1 MANQQKKSTFYEA
14 AALLAVTTIIVKVIG
29 FIYKYPLMAILPDR
43 AYADYNQAYTI
54 YTLFLT
60 FSTAGL
66 PVALSKTV
74 SECKTLGR
82 ENQKDRVFRVAF
94 CTFLV
99 MGIVSFLCL
108 SVFGQFV
115 AANLLHNEKAVFA
128 VVALSPSVL
137 CACCC
142 SAFRGYAQGHMNMVP
157 TGVSQVIEALSK
169 MVLGLI
175 LATVIHY
182 SAIEP
187 PELRERL
194 TAAGAL
200 VGVSIGSVLSVV
212 YLIWNHIRT
221 RQRRKVRP
229 TDRPSS
235 NGEIFAHLM
244 KLAIPIT
251 LSSCT
256 LAIVNTIDAGLV
268 NDRLETVFVAIQ
280 EGLPEVTNSVMD
292 IFPRAVSIFQANVT
306 ALAEEGASS
315 GIDPI
320 LDSVRSLAG
329 AHQKTVSIY
338 NLPANFMVPLTACIV
353 PAVSACITRRDK
365 LGAHQTTESA
375 MRVAALIFLPCGIG
389 LFALGEPIIRL
400 VTFGNVAADLA
411 GPLLSISGIASI
423 FICIQAVASA
433 VLQANGIINLPI
445 VTMVIGGVVKIFMS
459 YFLVGNPKVMIFG
472 APLGTLACF
481 AVASLLNLGII
492 KRMVPRP
499 PRYGMVFG
507 KPMTASIIMGGAAWA
522 VHGLLSQFLKGS
534 FLLESIATAG
544 AIFAAMVVY
553 VILVVAL
560 RVLSKEDLE
569 LMPKGDKI
577 AKILHIR

>member
-1 MANQQKKSTFYEA
+1 
-14 AALLAVTTIIVKVIG
+14 
-29 FIYKYPLMAILPDR
+29 
-43 AYADYNQAYTI
+43 
-54 YTLFLT
+54 
-60 FSTAGL
+60 
-66 PVALSKTV
+66 
-74 SECKTLGR
+74 
-82 ENQKDRVFRVAF
+82 
-94 CTFLV
+94 
-99 MGIVSFLCL
+99 
-108 SVFGQFV
+108 
-115 AANLLHNEKAVFA
+115 
-128 VVALSPSVL
+128 
-137 CACCC
+137 
-142 SAFRGYAQGHMNMVP
+142 
-157 TGVSQVIEALSK
+157 
-169 MVLGLI
+169 
-175 LATVIHY
+175 
-182 SAIEP
+182 
-187 PELRERL
+187 
-194 TAAGAL
+194 
-200 VGVSIGSVLSVV
+200 
-212 YLIWNHIRT
+212 
-221 RQRRKVRP
+221 
-229 TDRPSS
+229 
-235 NGEIFAHLM
+235 
-244 KLAIPIT
+244 
-251 LSSCT
+251 
-256 LAIVNTIDAGLV
+256 
-268 NDRLETVFVAIQ
+268 
-280 EGLPEVTNSVMD
+280 
-292 IFPRAVSIFQANVT
+292 
-306 ALAEEGASS
+306 
-315 GIDPI
+315 
-320 LDSVRSLAG
+320 
-329 AHQKTVSIY
+329 
-338 NLPANFMVPLTACIV
+338 
-353 PAVSACITRRDK
+353 
-365 LGAHQTTESA
+365 

-445 VTMVIGGVVKIFMS
+445 VTMVIGGIVKIFMS